1 MQTFFS
7 VDDLPYRA
15 MHVATVGPTDDLDEN
30 LVERLGHLVEPA
42 KIEQEDGSVSYFDLQ
57 PY

>member
-7 VDDLPYRA
+7 LDDLPYRA
-15 MHVATVGPTDDLDEN
+15 LHVATVLPTDDLDEL

-42 KIEQEDGSVSYFDLQ
+42 KIEFADGSVSYFDLQ

>member
-15 MHVATVGPTDDLDEN
+15 ELIATVGPTDDLDED

-42 KIEQEDGSVSYFDLQ
+42 KIEQEDGTVKYFDLQ

>member
-7 VDDLPYRA
+7 EDDIPYYA
-15 MHVATVGPTDDLDEN
+15 ELVATVLPTDELDEN

-42 KIEQEDGSVSYFDLQ
+42 KVELENGVVKYFDLQ